1 MNKSG
6 SILIL
11 YRRYVVSAANC
22 QSADHPIVEVVIG
35 QTDLSKDPECEECAP
50 AQKFNITI
58 EDVVIHKDWDK
69 NSVVTEANDILL
81 IRLPELAMT
90 FNEDKKY
97 RVMPVCLKYKDVIE

>member
-11 YRRYVVSAANC
+11 QRRYVISAANC
-22 QSADHPIVEVVIG
+22 QSAKDPIVEVMIG
-35 QTDLSKDPECEECAP
+35 QTDLDKDPECEECAP
-50 AQKFNITI
+50 AQKFNITM
-58 EDVVIHKDWDK
+58 EDVVIHEDWVI
-69 NSVVTEANDILL
+69 NSIITEANDILL